1 MIKNEIISIHNKIVE
16 LQLFNRW
23 GGYSVHKTDASNGIP
38 YGVSLMKDCHGNTY
52 TYDDRVETAGYLS
65 IERFSSSTENRQFV
79 RLPVNYTIH
88 IFNTIAKAGESQRF
102 WSKAILILKELKKY
116 YPDVNIESVITGLP
130 DKVEYAK
137 ITIRQQY
144 IVPCD
149 YSFQELDELC
159 EGAGLIDVC
168 EPINPSPIYR
178 NLSTHIAASG
188 DFDMTDAFSGWV
200 PPPYP
205 RDRDTIIVKF
215 DDGLA
220 FFTYKNGTW
229 TFDYFFQGSGNC
241 DSCQRKILIVRYNQF
256 DIPTPFTE
264 IDNTTGQTFTYTLA
278 GPTTVRIIASNSN
291 FFNTHYLAKT
301 QYALDIPGAVNDKLY
316 YGNYGTT
323 NVYLSFK
330 SNQNNTIAVIEFLDE
345 DNLGCAVC
353 GQGSG
358 GGSLWEADTIGTI
371 KPKNNNKVDASYI
384 TGVVNGGFFQP

>member
-23 GGYSVHKTDASNGIP
+23 GGYSVHKTDSSNGIP

-229 TFDYFFQGSGNC
+229 TFDYFF
-241 DSCQRKILIVRYNQF
+241 
-256 DIPTPFTE
+256 
-264 IDNTTGQTFTYTLA
+264 A
-278 GPTTVRIIASNSN
+278 
-291 FFNTHYLAKT
+291 
-301 QYALDIPGAVNDKLY
+301 
-316 YGNYGTT
+316 
-323 NVYLSFK
+323 
-330 SNQNNTIAVIEFLDE
+330 
-345 DNLGCAVC
+345 
-353 GQGSG
+353 GSG
-358 GGSLWEADTIGTI
+358 GVPVSDVKELSGYFIQGADFPPFGERTLFTLKNDFGFNFKVTYAINIPGNEDYRI
-371 KPKNNNKVDASYI
+371 EPIDPINNNFLSGKEVICSAFYHENPVTRITTSRNPLTKQNTWNTMPIGYDYI
-384 TGVVNGGFFQP
+384 FGRVPTNVGGARRTYFTVRVFDQ